1 MRDTRGTAA
10 MRRTMAGVHQSDD
23 LRAERVDGRWRTESK
38 MRDVGA
44 LASPPTPIHLY
55 EYHPAG
61 QWTPIGTFRTLRLAE
76 VARDMLKAGTH
87 FVQGAHSAG
96 CGDVL
101 VPIPARLIPSAEAVN
116 IMAARGLVEA

>member
-1 MRDTRGTAA
+1 MREPRGATA
-10 MRRTMAGVHQSDD
+10 MRRTMAGVHQGDD

-55 EYHPAG
+55 EYHPGG
-61 QWTPIGTFRTLRLAE
+61 QWTPIGTYRTLRLAE
-76 VARDMLKAGTH
+76 VARDMLKAGSH

-96 CGDVL
+96 YGNVL
-101 VPIPARLIPSAEAVN
+101 VPIPARLIPSADAVK
-116 IMAARGLVEA
+116 IMVERGLVDA